1 MPPDSMG
8 ELWQQVLRLISRAF
22 GSIGSMLEFLF
33 VTFIKV
39 SPMDDRIDFLL
50 ICLFIAGVFTLIYR
64 LFRGKQ

>member
-8 ELWQQVLRLISRAF
+8 ELGQQALRLISRAF
-22 GSIGSMLEFLF
+22 GSVGSMIEFLF

-39 SPMDDRIDFLL
+39 SPMDDRVDFFL
-50 ICLFIAGVFTLIYR
+50 ICLFIAGVITLIYR